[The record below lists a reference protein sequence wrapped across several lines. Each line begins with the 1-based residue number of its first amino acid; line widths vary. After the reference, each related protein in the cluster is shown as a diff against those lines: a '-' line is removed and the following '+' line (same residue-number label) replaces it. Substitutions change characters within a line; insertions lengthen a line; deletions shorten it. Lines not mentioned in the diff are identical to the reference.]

1 MCVEPCMYPGCER
14 DGTVVCQLCELAS
27 CIECTLYTEDK
38 TELYRDYNLSTEQF
52 ACIYCF
58 IGIMEEVLMDI

>member
-1 MCVEPCMYPGCER
+1 MFPQCQRAGSIICE
-14 DGTVVCQLCELAS
+14 LCEKAACL
-27 CIECTLYTEDK
+27 ECTLYTEEK
-38 TELYRDYNLSTEQF
+38 TELYKDYNLSTEQF